1 MNERALKHEL
11 PNPGW
16 GPLSALPGNPLM
28 WVLILSEMLV
38 FSAFFALYAAERVAA
53 TALFD
58 ASQRELD
65 PLMSGLNTLVLLT
78 SGLCVALAVEAV
90 SAERIRRARQWLGA
104 AMALGVL
111 FGLALLALVT
121 WHTSTEN
128 VETAAAFW
136 HMVDLIWALLMALTV
151 LSMVSARLDQDDW
164 QALPLWSAGLVVVAT
179 GFKAQRLLMVYL
191 KVPTD
196 ATDPHPLIPV
206 ADPGTKCR

>member
-1 MNERALKHEL
+1 MSERALPREL

-38 FSAFFALYAAERVAA
+38 FSAFFALYAAERVGA

-65 PLMSGLNTLVLLT
+65 PLMGGLNTLVLLT
-78 SGLCVALAVEAV
+78 SGLCVALAVGAV
-90 SAERIRRARQWLGA
+90 SVDRIRRARQWLGGG
-104 AMALGVL
+104 MALGVLFGVVKGIEYADKFAIGITPETNAFFGFYYGLTAFHFAHVL

-121 WHTSTEN
+121 WRTSTEN

-136 HMVDLIWALLMALTV
+136 HMVDLIWILLY
-151 LSMVSARLDQDDW
+151 
-164 QALPLWSAGLVVVAT
+164 PLLY
-179 GFKAQRLLMVYL
+179 LL
-191 KVPTD
+191 
-196 ATDPHPLIPV
+196 
-206 ADPGTKCR
+206 R

>member
-1 MNERALKHEL
+1 
-11 PNPGW
+11 
-16 GPLSALPGNPLM
+16 M

>member
-38 FSAFFALYAAERVAA
+38 FSAFFALYAVERMAA

-65 PLMSGLNTLVLLT
+65 PLMGGLNTLVLLT

-111 FGLALLALVT
+111 FGVIKAVEYAGKFAAGITPETNTFFGFYYGLTAFHFAHVVFGLALLALVT
-121 WHTSTEN
+121 WRTSTEN

-136 HMVDLIWALLMALTV
+136 HMVDLIWILLY
-151 LSMVSARLDQDDW
+151 
-164 QALPLWSAGLVVVAT
+164 PLLY
-179 GFKAQRLLMVYL
+179 LL
-191 KVPTD
+191 
-196 ATDPHPLIPV
+196 
-206 ADPGTKCR
+206 R

>member
-1 MNERALKHEL
+1 MSERALPREL

-38 FSAFFALYAAERVAA
+38 FSAFFALYAAERVGA

-58 ASQRELD
+58 ASQRQLD
-65 PLMSGLNTLVLLT
+65 PLVGGLNTLVLLT

-90 SAERIRRARQWLGA
+90 SAARLRRARQWLGG
-104 AMALGVL
+104 AMALGVLFGVIKGIEYADKFAAGITPETNAFFGFYYGLTAFHFAHVL

-121 WHTSTEN
+121 WRTSREN

-136 HMVDLIWALLMALTV
+136 HMVDLIWILLY
-151 LSMVSARLDQDDW
+151 
-164 QALPLWSAGLVVVAT
+164 PLLY
-179 GFKAQRLLMVYL
+179 LL
-191 KVPTD
+191 
-196 ATDPHPLIPV
+196 
-206 ADPGTKCR
+206 R

>member
-1 MNERALKHEL
+1 MNERAL

-65 PLMSGLNTLVLLT
+65 PLMGGLNTLVLLT

-104 AMALGVL
+104 SMGLGVLFGVIKGIEYSSKFAAGITPETNTFFGFYYGLTAFHFAHVL

-121 WHTSTEN
+121 WRTSTEN

-136 HMVDLIWALLMALTV
+136 HMVDLIWILLY
-151 LSMVSARLDQDDW
+151 
-164 QALPLWSAGLVVVAT
+164 PLLY
-179 GFKAQRLLMVYL
+179 LL
-191 KVPTD
+191 
-196 ATDPHPLIPV
+196 
-206 ADPGTKCR
+206 R

>member
-1 MNERALKHEL
+1 MSERTLTREL

-38 FSAFFALYAAERVAA
+38 FSAFFALYAAERVGA

-58 ASQRELD
+58 ASQRQLD
-65 PLMSGLNTLVLLT
+65 PLVGGLNTLVLLT

-90 SAERIRRARQWLGA
+90 SADRIRRARQWLGVS
-104 AMALGVL
+104 MALGVLFGVIKGIEYGGKFAAGITPETNAFFGFYYGLTAFHFAHVL

-121 WHTSTEN
+121 WRTSTEN

-136 HMVDLIWALLMALTV
+136 HMVDLIWILLY
-151 LSMVSARLDQDDW
+151 
-164 QALPLWSAGLVVVAT
+164 PLLY
-179 GFKAQRLLMVYL
+179 LL
-191 KVPTD
+191 
-196 ATDPHPLIPV
+196 
-206 ADPGTKCR
+206 R

>member
-1 MNERALKHEL
+1 MNERALSREL

-38 FSAFFALYAAERVAA
+38 FSAFFALYATERVAA
-53 TALFD
+53 TAMFD

-65 PLMSGLNTLVLLT
+65 PLMGGLNTLVLLT

-90 SAERIRRARQWLGA
+90 NTERVRRARQWLGA

-111 FGLALLALVT
+111 FGVIKVVEYSSKFAAGITPETNTFFGFYYGLTAFHFAHVLFGLALLALVT
-121 WHTSTEN
+121 WRTSPEN

-136 HMVDLIWALLMALTV
+136 HMVDLIWILLY
-151 LSMVSARLDQDDW
+151 
-164 QALPLWSAGLVVVAT
+164 PLLY
-179 GFKAQRLLMVYL
+179 LL
-191 KVPTD
+191 
-196 ATDPHPLIPV
+196 
-206 ADPGTKCR
+206 R